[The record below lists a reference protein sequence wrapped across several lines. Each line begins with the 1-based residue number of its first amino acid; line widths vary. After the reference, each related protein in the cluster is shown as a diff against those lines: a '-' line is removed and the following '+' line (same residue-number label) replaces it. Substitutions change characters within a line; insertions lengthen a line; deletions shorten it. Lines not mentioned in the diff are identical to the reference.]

1 MHTHTCTCTHTHSTN
16 AWVTSYLNESYLARE
31 WVTSHITWLDHVTHV
46 NDLCHVTHI
55 HESCHTYA
63 WVTSHICMSHVT
75 HMHESR
81 HTWISHILHVKE
93 TMSHLTLW
101 KHVTHAN
108 TLCHTCEYFMSHK
121 CTIHM
126 TLDVTHHMTLEW
138 VIPHHTMDESH
149 HPHICFRTHIWFT
162 TYMWFVAHIVTSYM
176 NESYLACER
185 VHVTHHIS
193 GSHQTMNDSN
203 HTRKWFTA
211 HVCMSHVIHEGVIS
225 CM

>member
-1 MHTHTCTCTHTHSTN
+1 MHESRWFHKSNMHTHTWYKCMGDIIF
-16 AWVTSYLNESYLARE
+16 E
-31 WVTSHITWLDHVTHV
+31 WVISCTWMSHVTHHMIGP
-46 NDLCHVTHI
+46 CHTR
-55 HESCHTYA
+55 EWFMSRHTYA

-81 HTWISHILHVKE
+81 HTYAWVTSYMNKSYLACERDNV
-93 TMSHLTLW
+93 TPHLME
-101 KHVTHAN
+101 A
-108 TLCHTCEYFMSHK
+108 CHTCEYFMSHK